1 MNEKAGMSRPGLLAP
16 LSLLLGLTA
25 TFFTCDP
32 IDPMLLGA
40 GETTLDLG
48 RALYEQG
55 RGVGDREIHGMLGSG
70 VELTGSA
77 VACANCHGRDG
88 RGVSEG
94 GLRAPDIRWSTLTNR
109 FAPVRQ
115 GSAAVPYDQSSLA
128 QTLATGRRPDG
139 SMLSPAMPRFDLREA
154 EVSALIEQLIAL
166 SATASFTSPANPVL
180 LGLAP
185 QPGLDRTADQ
195 LVRLIDQCPET
206 MRPQPTASIRWVH
219 YRDPDDALRQLEEIR
234 SHETGLI
241 LVAPYLVGWEDRF
254 AEWISSRPLTVLLP
268 VAFRSP
274 VGSEPWLYRLP
285 GLERQVERLIEEA
298 AEHSPGGVTVAI
310 DPRDPLSEHLGA
322 VAGWMAKTLA
332 LPLERWVAHER
343 TQRLRSERSLLWLRP
358 MKEMER
364 FIGHTAPRA
373 VLIPSLFYQ
382 QSRVPKTGRWVKTDW
397 VVAYPYQ
404 PREPATGRW
413 LAPATVWGRAACTI
427 LASLAGDPSGEFAR
441 PLNLAPLPLVI
452 LPRPTDAEARAMVGL
467 LRNPSMD
474 SP

>member
-1 MNEKAGMSRPGLLAP
+1 MSRPGLLAI
-16 LSLLLGLTA
+16 LSLVLGLTT

-32 IDPMLLGA
+32 LDPMLLGA

-55 RGVGDREIHGMLGSG
+55 RGVGDREIQGKLGSG

-94 GLRAPDIRWSTLTNR
+94 GLRAPDIRWSTLTDR
-109 FAPVRQ
+109 FAPVRH
-115 GSAAVPYDQSSLA
+115 GVVAAPYDQSSLA
-128 QTLATGRRPDG
+128 QTLMTGRRPDG
-139 SMLSPAMPRFDLREA
+139 SVLSPAMPRFDLTED
-154 EVSALIEQLIAL
+154 EVSALVEQLIAL
-166 SATASFTSPANPVL
+166 SATASSTPPPGPVL

-206 MRPQPTASIRWVH
+206 MRPQPTSSIRWVR

-234 SHETGLI
+234 SHGTGLI

-254 AEWISSRPLTVLLP
+254 AEWTASQPVTVALP
-268 VAFRSP
+268 VAFRNP
-274 VGSEPWLYRLP
+274 AGSEQWLYRLP
-285 GLERQVERLIEEA
+285 GVERQVERLIEEA
-298 AEHSPGGVTVAI
+298 AERHAGGVTVAI

-322 VAGWMAKTLA
+322 VAGRMAETLD

-343 TQRLRSERSLLWLRP
+343 TQRPYSERLLLWLRP

-364 FIGHTAPRA
+364 FVGPSIPLTI
-373 VLIPSLFYQ
+373 LIPSLFYQ
-382 QSRVPKTGRWVKTDW
+382 QARVPKTGRWAKTDW
-397 VVAYPYQ
+397 VVAYPYSPQ
-404 PREPATGRW
+404 DQATGRW
-413 LAPATVWGRAACTI
+413 LAPTMVWGRAACRI
-427 LASLAGDPSGEFAR
+427 LASPAGDPSGEFAR

>member
-1 MNEKAGMSRPGLLAP
+1 MNEKAGIGSPGRLAT
-16 LSLLLGLTA
+16 LCLGLGLTV
-25 TFFTCDP
+25 TILTGSF
-32 IDPMLLGA
+32 LLSGA
-40 GETTLDLG
+40 AETALNLG
-48 RALYEQG
+48 RVLYERG
-55 RGVGDREIHGMLGSG
+55 RGVGDREIHGTLGNG
-70 VELTGSA
+70 IELTGSA
-77 VACANCHGRDG
+77 IACVNCHGRDG

-94 GLRAPDIRWSTLTNR
+94 GLRAPDIRWSTLTDR

-139 SMLSPAMPRFDLREA
+139 SMLSPAMPRFDLSEA
-154 EVSALIEQLIAL
+154 EVSALVEQLIAL
-166 SATASFTSPANPVL
+166 SATASFTSPAGLAL

-195 LVRLIDQCPET
+195 LVRLIDRCPET
-206 MRPQPTASIRWVH
+206 MRPQPTASIRWIR
-219 YRDPDDALRQLEEIR
+219 YRDPDDALRQLEAFR
-234 SHETGLI
+234 SREADLI

-254 AEWISSRPLTVLLP
+254 AEWISSRPLMVLLP

-285 GLERQVERLIEEA
+285 GLERQVERLIEVA
-298 AEHSPGGVTVAI
+298 AERHAGGITVAI

-322 VAGWMAKTLA
+322 VAERMAETLD

-358 MKEMER
+358 MKEIER
-364 FIGHTAPRA
+364 FIGHTAPRT

>member
-1 MNEKAGMSRPGLLAP
+1 MNENAGIESPGRLAT
-16 LSLLLGLTA
+16 LSIGLGLTV
-25 TFFTCDP
+25 TILTGGS
-32 IDPMLLGA
+32 LLVGA
-40 GETTLDLG
+40 GEPALNLG

-55 RGVGDREIHGMLGSG
+55 RGVGDREIHGTLGNG
-70 VELTGSA
+70 VELTGPA

-94 GLRAPDIRWSTLTNR
+94 GLRAPDIRWSTLTDR
-109 FAPVRQ
+109 FAPVRH
-115 GSAAVPYDQSSLA
+115 GVVAVPYDQSSLA

-139 SMLSPAMPRFDLREA
+139 SMLDPAMPRFDLREA
-154 EVSALIEQLIAL
+154 EVSALIEQLMAL
-166 SATASFTSPANPVL
+166 SARASFTSPASPVL

-185 QPGLDRTADQ
+185 QPGLDRTADR
-195 LVRLIDQCPET
+195 LVRLIDQCPEE
-206 MRPQPTASIRWVH
+206 MKPQPVAPIRWIR

-234 SHETGLI
+234 SREGPLV

-254 AEWISSRPLTVLLP
+254 AEWTASRPITVALP
-268 VAFRSP
+268 VAFRNP
-274 VGSEPWLYRLP
+274 AGSEQWLYRLP

-298 AEHSPGGVTVAI
+298 AERHAGGVTVAI
-310 DPRDPLSEHLGA
+310 DPHDPLSEHLGA
-322 VAGWMAKTLA
+322 VAEQMAKTLD
-332 LPLERWVAHER
+332 LPLERWVVHER
-343 TQRLRSERSLLWLRP
+343 TQRLRSERPLLWLRP
-358 MKEMER
+358 MKRMEQLV
-364 FIGHTAPRA
+364 GHTAPHT

-404 PREPATGRW
+404 PQDQATGRW
-413 LAPATVWGRAACTI
+413 LAPAIVWGRAACRI
-427 LASLAGDPSGEFAR
+427 LASLADDPSGEFAR